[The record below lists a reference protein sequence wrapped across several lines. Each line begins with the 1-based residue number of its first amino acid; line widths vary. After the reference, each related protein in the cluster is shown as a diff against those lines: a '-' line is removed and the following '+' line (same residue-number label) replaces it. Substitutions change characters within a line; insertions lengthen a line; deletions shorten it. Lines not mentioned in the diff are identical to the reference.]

1 MSTPRIDYK
10 TADNLVRALV
20 EASYKK
26 YGSYSHACG
35 MLQSILCGTLAGRT
49 VKDVKQTIL
58 DIQNLTDE
66 LERKNG

>member
-10 TADNLVRALV
+10 TADKLVRALID
-20 EASYKK
+20 ASYKK
-26 YGSYSHACG
+26 HGSYSHAAG
-35 MLQSILCGTLAGRT
+35 MLSSILCSTLAGRT

-66 LERKNG
+66 LERKDG